1 MSTKRRQLSSRASA
15 FGVVFHAKRF
25 AFAIQLP
32 TAQAYIDASKR
43 AAPLHHAKA
52 TRPSNR
58 MENAMKFFSRLFP
71 RREMNLTT
79 ALERQRLARTMPG
92 QTGAVAAARLGFVA

>member
-1 MSTKRRQLSSRASA
+1 MLSPLPKRPPRNVA
-15 FGVVFHAKRF
+15 FPVKRF
-25 AFAIQLP
+25 AFAIQFP
-32 TAQAYIDASKR
+32 IANAYMRLSKR

-52 TRPSNR
+52 TRQSNL
-58 MENAMKFFSRLFP
+58 MEIAMKFFGRLFA

-79 ALERQRLARTMPG
+79 ALERQRLSKTMPG